1 MLPLSQQSR
10 PYLWHLKLGKNLGNV
25 ISKIVINYDLYTI
38 IFIKSYSTFFTD
50 FVLEFKV
57 SDEEEIL

>member
-10 PYLWHLKLGKNLGNV
+10 PYLWPLKLGKNLGNV

-57 SDEEEIL
+57 SDEE